1 MAHANS
7 LLNSNSRCSC
17 NSHCPT
23 RVVQQG
29 IQVLLQVFKTSR
41 KGWGVRA
48 LHDIPSG
55 TFLTVYAAQ
64 ILNDESADMC
74 GRTFGDEYFANLD
87 FIDCAEATK
96 EAYESECPFSQDE
109 DEDEDSEQESDEEEN
124 EESQNEDLTY
134 KDASDDEDYVAP
146 PMAQV
151 PSHPPPV
158 KRPADERRKTRPQ
171 VAMKRVRSDV
181 TAGVHVEEVRVESRD
196 GEVRRPFRSFFDGS
210 NAYILDA
217 MIEGN
222 VGRFLNHSCSPTA
235 FAQNVFFETHDLR
248 FPTVAFF
255 ASRNIYALEEITWD
269 YQYEVDSVP
278 GKKLYCYCRS
288 AECRGRLI

>member
-1 MAHANS
+1 MQHG
-7 LLNSNSRCSC
+7 
-17 NSHCPT
+17 
-23 RVVQQG
+23 V
-29 IQVLLQVFKTSR
+29 QVLLQVFKTSR

-64 ILNDESADMC
+64 ILNDESADLC
-74 GRTFGDEYFANLD
+74 GRTLGDEYFANLD

-96 EAYESECPFSQDE
+96 EAYEDECPFSQDE
-109 DEDEDSEQESDEEEN
+109 DADLDSESDSGGDEDSEEN
-124 EESQNEDLTY
+124 ENQDMSY
-134 KDASDDEDYVAP
+134 RDASDDEDYVAP
-146 PMAQV
+146 V
-151 PSHPPPV
+151 PL
-158 KRPADERRKTRPQ
+158 PARTVPCLPAVQEPSGDREPRRTRPQ
-171 VAMKRVRSDV
+171 VALKRVRSDV
-181 TAGVHVEEVRVESRD
+181 APSSVCTASVVGMDEESVRVESQD
-196 GEVRRPFRSFFDGS
+196 GEVRRPFRSFFGGS

-217 MIEGN
+217 MCEGN

-288 AECRGRLI
+288 AGCRGRLI